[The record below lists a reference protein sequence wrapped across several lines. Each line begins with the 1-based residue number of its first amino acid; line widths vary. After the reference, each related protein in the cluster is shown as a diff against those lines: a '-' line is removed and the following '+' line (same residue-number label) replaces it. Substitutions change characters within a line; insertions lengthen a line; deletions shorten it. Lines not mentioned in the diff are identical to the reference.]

1 MKYEKSCCRHL
12 FAIGSASYGKMM
24 KDTENQVI
32 VIRSVY
38 PCFSVHAKQFVLT
51 VTF

>member
-1 MKYEKSCCRHL
+1 MNYEKSCCRHL

-38 PCFSVHAKQFVLT
+38 PEHLVSPYMPNNL
-51 VTF
+51 

>member
-38 PCFSVHAKQFVLT
+38 PECLVSPYMPNNLY
-51 VTF
+51 